1 MNLNVIKVALFA
13 CMVLFQNSILGQ
25 ERINF
30 ETNIKPILTKHC
42 VNCHQNGGIAP
53 FALDNWTDVDARA
66 IMIGAVT
73 ASKYMPPWRA
83 DTSFQHYKNE
93 NYLSKNEIELIQQW
107 IQNEQPRGIVER
119 RKEKGL
125 PPNKVKKKQG
135 TEIQIGYNRAFVIKA
150 ENKEEFRFFHMPSKI
165 KENGFI
171 QSIEF
176 APGNKKQVH
185 HSRIMIDTTQSIS
198 GIDGL
203 SEEDSSILKYQ
214 TKPLADPFLFGW
226 VPGNDKIIFPKGIG
240 KKIYANSD
248 FIVNVHYVPSPIQ
261 VVDSSSIIIQLTDE
275 PVEREAQTLTLT
287 ENNISNQPFII
298 YPNKKSTF
306 YMRSP
311 ILQDSISL
319 ISIMPHMHLLGK
331 SFKSYAITPDGN
343 ILPLV
348 NVPSWDFN
356 WQTTYQFTKFT
367 LLLEYMPYEVIRPGE
382 KTRLVTMITDEPTK
396 ELLYTYK
403 GIGYNVRLF
412 DNKSDCEKLKSVESV
427 NDIQKTRQQINET
440 TNTWLLRSH
449 SKNDNQSHI
458 TSFRDEEPLV
468 SH

>member
-1 MNLNVIKVALFA
+1 MRLKLLNLFLIPI
-13 CMVLFQNSILGQ
+13 MVLLHHPILGQ
-25 ERINF
+25 EKINF

-53 FALDNWTDVDARA
+53 FALDNWKDVDARA

-73 ASKYMPPWRA
+73 ASKYMPPWGA

-93 NYLSKNEIELIQQW
+93 NYLSKTEIELIQQW
-107 IQNEQPRGIVER
+107 IQNEQPRGSVER
-119 RKEKGL
+119 RKEKL
-125 PPNKVKKKQG
+125 IPQNKVKKKQG
-135 TEIQIGYNRAFVIKA
+135 TTIQIGFNRAFVIKG
-150 ENKEEFRFFHMPSKI
+150 ENKEEFRFFHLPSKI
-165 KENGFI
+165 KENGYI

-261 VVDSSSIIIQLTDE
+261 VIDSSSIIIQLSND
-275 PVEREAQTLTLT
+275 PIEREAETLTLT

-331 SFKSYAITPDGN
+331 SFKSYAITPDGT
-343 ILPLV
+343 IVPLV

-356 WQTTYQFTKFT
+356 WQTTYQFKKFT
-367 LLLEYMPYEVIRPGE
+367 VLPKGTVIYAEATYDNTNENPLNPYKPARTVGYGWGS
-382 KTRLVTMITDEPTK
+382 KDEMMNLILYYVK
-396 ELLYTYK
+396 YRQGDELIDL
-403 GIGYNVRLF
+403 
-412 DNKSDCEKLKSVESV
+412 
-427 NDIQKTRQQINET
+427 
-440 TNTWLLRSH
+440 
-449 SKNDNQSHI
+449 
-458 TSFRDEEPLV
+458 
-468 SH
+468 

>member
-1 MNLNVIKVALFA
+1 MNLNLFNVSLIAL
-13 CMVLFQNSILGQ
+13 MVLFQNSIFGQ
-25 ERINF
+25 EKINF

-53 FALDNWTDVDARA
+53 FALDNWADVDARA

-73 ASKYMPPWRA
+73 TSKYMPPWRA

-93 NYLSKNEIELIQQW
+93 NYLSKTEIELIQQW

-119 RKEKGL
+119 RKEKGSQQ
-125 PPNKVKKKQG
+125 NKVKKKQG
-135 TEIQIGYNRAFVIKA
+135 TEIQIGFNRAFVIKG

-165 KENGFI
+165 KENGYI

-176 APGNKKQVH
+176 VPGNKKQVH

-248 FIVNVHYVPSPIQ
+248 FILNVHYVPSPIQ
-261 VVDSSSIIIQLTDE
+261 VVDSSSIIIQLSDE
-275 PVEREAQTLTLT
+275 PIEREAQTLTLT

-311 ILQDSISL
+311 VLQDSISL

-343 ILPLV
+343 VLPLV
-348 NVPSWDFN
+348 HVPSWDFN

-367 LLLEYMPYEVIRPGE
+367 LLPKGSVIYAEATYDNTNENSLNPYKPARTVGYGWGS
-382 KTRLVTMITDEPTK
+382 KDEMMNLILYYVK
-396 ELLYTYK
+396 YRQGDELIDL
-403 GIGYNVRLF
+403 
-412 DNKSDCEKLKSVESV
+412 
-427 NDIQKTRQQINET
+427 
-440 TNTWLLRSH
+440 
-449 SKNDNQSHI
+449 
-458 TSFRDEEPLV
+458 
-468 SH
+468 

>member
-13 CMVLFQNSILGQ
+13 CMVLVQNSILGQ

-135 TEIQIGYNRAFVIKA
+135 TEIQIGFNRAFIIKG

-348 NVPSWDFN
+348 HVPSWDFN

-367 LLLEYMPYEVIRPGE
+367 VLPKGTVIYAEATYDNTNENPLNPYKPARTVGYGWGS
-382 KTRLVTMITDEPTK
+382 KDEMMNLILYYVK
-396 ELLYTYK
+396 YRQGDELIDL
-403 GIGYNVRLF
+403 
-412 DNKSDCEKLKSVESV
+412 
-427 NDIQKTRQQINET
+427 
-440 TNTWLLRSH
+440 
-449 SKNDNQSHI
+449 
-458 TSFRDEEPLV
+458 
-468 SH
+468 

>member
-135 TEIQIGYNRAFVIKA
+135 TEIQIGFNRAFIIKG

-261 VVDSSSIIIQLTDE
+261 VVDSSSIIIHLSDE
-275 PVEREAQTLTLT
+275 PIEREAQTLTLT

-348 NVPSWDFN
+348 HVPSWDFN

-367 LLLEYMPYEVIRPGE
+367 VLPKGTVIYAEATYDNTNENPLNPYKPARTVGYGWGS
-382 KTRLVTMITDEPTK
+382 KDEMMNLILYYVK
-396 ELLYTYK
+396 YRQGDELIDL
-403 GIGYNVRLF
+403 
-412 DNKSDCEKLKSVESV
+412 
-427 NDIQKTRQQINET
+427 
-440 TNTWLLRSH
+440 
-449 SKNDNQSHI
+449 
-458 TSFRDEEPLV
+458 
-468 SH
+468 

>member
-1 MNLNVIKVALFA
+1 MNLNVFKVALFA

-135 TEIQIGYNRAFVIKA
+135 TEIQIGFNRAFIIKG

-348 NVPSWDFN
+348 HVPSWDFN

-367 LLLEYMPYEVIRPGE
+367 VLPKGTVIYAEATYDNTNENPLNPYKPARTVGYGWGS
-382 KTRLVTMITDEPTK
+382 KDEMMNLILYYVK
-396 ELLYTYK
+396 YRQGDELIDL
-403 GIGYNVRLF
+403 
-412 DNKSDCEKLKSVESV
+412 
-427 NDIQKTRQQINET
+427 
-440 TNTWLLRSH
+440 
-449 SKNDNQSHI
+449 
-458 TSFRDEEPLV
+458 
-468 SH
+468 

>member
-93 NYLSKNEIELIQQW
+93 NYLSKTDIELIQQW
-107 IQNEQPRGIVER
+107 IQNDQPRGIVER
-119 RKEKGL
+119 RKEKGSQQI
-125 PPNKVKKKQG
+125 KVKKKQG
-135 TEIQIGYNRAFVIKA
+135 NEIQIGFNRALVIKG

-348 NVPSWDFN
+348 HVPSWDFN

-367 LLLEYMPYEVIRPGE
+367 VLPKGTVIYAEATYDNTNENPLNPYKPARTVGYGWGS
-382 KTRLVTMITDEPTK
+382 KDEMMNLILYYVK
-396 ELLYTYK
+396 YRQGDELIDL
-403 GIGYNVRLF
+403 
-412 DNKSDCEKLKSVESV
+412 
-427 NDIQKTRQQINET
+427 
-440 TNTWLLRSH
+440 
-449 SKNDNQSHI
+449 
-458 TSFRDEEPLV
+458 
-468 SH
+468 

>member
-1 MNLNVIKVALFA
+1 MNLNVFKVALFA

-119 RKEKGL
+119 RKIKGL

-135 TEIQIGYNRAFVIKA
+135 TEIQIGFNRAFIIKG
-150 ENKEEFRFFHMPSKI
+150 ENKEEFRFFHLPSKI

-348 NVPSWDFN
+348 HVPSWDFN

-367 LLLEYMPYEVIRPGE
+367 VLPKGTVIYAEATYDNTNENPLNPYKPARTVGYGWGS
-382 KTRLVTMITDEPTK
+382 KDEMMNLILYYVK
-396 ELLYTYK
+396 YRQGDELIDL
-403 GIGYNVRLF
+403 
-412 DNKSDCEKLKSVESV
+412 
-427 NDIQKTRQQINET
+427 
-440 TNTWLLRSH
+440 
-449 SKNDNQSHI
+449 
-458 TSFRDEEPLV
+458 
-468 SH
+468 

>member
-1 MNLNVIKVALFA
+1 MNLNVFKVALFA

-135 TEIQIGYNRAFVIKA
+135 TEIQIGFNRAFIIKG

-176 APGNKKQVH
+176 APGKKKQVH

-348 NVPSWDFN
+348 HVPSWDFN

-367 LLLEYMPYEVIRPGE
+367 VLPKGTVIYAEATYDNTNENPLNPYKPARTVGYGWGS
-382 KTRLVTMITDEPTK
+382 KDEMMNLILYYVK
-396 ELLYTYK
+396 YRQGDELIDL
-403 GIGYNVRLF
+403 
-412 DNKSDCEKLKSVESV
+412 
-427 NDIQKTRQQINET
+427 
-440 TNTWLLRSH
+440 
-449 SKNDNQSHI
+449 
-458 TSFRDEEPLV
+458 
-468 SH
+468 

>member
-1 MNLNVIKVALFA
+1 MNLNVFKVALFA

-135 TEIQIGYNRAFVIKA
+135 TEIQIGFNRAFIIKG
-150 ENKEEFRFFHMPSKI
+150 ENKEEFRFFHLPSKI

-348 NVPSWDFN
+348 HVPSWDFN

-367 LLLEYMPYEVIRPGE
+367 VLPKGTVIYAEATYDNTNENPLNPYKPARTVGYGWGS
-382 KTRLVTMITDEPTK
+382 KDEMMNLILYYVK
-396 ELLYTYK
+396 YRQGDELIDL
-403 GIGYNVRLF
+403 
-412 DNKSDCEKLKSVESV
+412 
-427 NDIQKTRQQINET
+427 
-440 TNTWLLRSH
+440 
-449 SKNDNQSHI
+449 
-458 TSFRDEEPLV
+458 
-468 SH
+468 

>member
-1 MNLNVIKVALFA
+1 MNLKLFKVVLFA
-13 CMVLFQNSILGQ
+13 LMVLVQNSILGQ
-25 ERINF
+25 EKINF

-53 FALDNWTDVDARA
+53 FALDNWADVDARA

-93 NYLSKNEIELIQQW
+93 NYLSKTEIDLIQQW
-107 IQNEQPRGIVER
+107 IQNDQPRGIVER
-119 RKEKGL
+119 RKEKGSQQI
-125 PPNKVKKKQG
+125 KVKKKQG
-135 TEIQIGYNRAFVIKA
+135 NEIQIGFNRAFVIKG

-165 KENGFI
+165 KENGYI

-176 APGNKKQVH
+176 VPGNKKQVH

-261 VVDSSSIIIQLTDE
+261 VVDSSSIIIQLSNE
-275 PVEREAQTLTLT
+275 PIEREAQTLTLT

-311 ILQDSISL
+311 VLQDSISL

-331 SFKSYAITPDGN
+331 TFKSYAITPDGN
-343 ILPLV
+343 IIPLV
-348 NVPSWDFN
+348 HVPSWDFN

-367 LLLEYMPYEVIRPGE
+367 LLPKGSVIYAEATYDNTNENPLNPYKPARTVGYGWGS
-382 KTRLVTMITDEPTK
+382 KDEMMNLILYYVK
-396 ELLYTYK
+396 YRQGDELIDL
-403 GIGYNVRLF
+403 
-412 DNKSDCEKLKSVESV
+412 
-427 NDIQKTRQQINET
+427 
-440 TNTWLLRSH
+440 
-449 SKNDNQSHI
+449 
-458 TSFRDEEPLV
+458 
-468 SH
+468 

>member
-1 MNLNVIKVALFA
+1 MNLNLLNVSLIAL
-13 CMVLFQNSILGQ
+13 MVLFQNSILGQ
-25 ERINF
+25 EKINF

-53 FALDNWTDVDARA
+53 FALDNWADVDARA

-73 ASKYMPPWRA
+73 TSKYMPPWRA

-93 NYLSKNEIELIQQW
+93 NYLSKTEIELIQQW
-107 IQNEQPRGIVER
+107 IQNEQPRGTVER
-119 RKEKGL
+119 RKEKGSQQ
-125 PPNKVKKKQG
+125 NKVKKKQG
-135 TEIQIGYNRAFVIKA
+135 TEIQIGFNRAFVIKG

-165 KENGFI
+165 KENGYI

-176 APGNKKQVH
+176 VPGNKKQVH

-203 SEEDSSILKYQ
+203 SEEDASILKYQ

-261 VVDSSSIIIQLTDE
+261 VVDSSSIIIQLSDE
-275 PVEREAQTLTLT
+275 PIEREAQTLTLT

-311 ILQDSISL
+311 VLQDSISL

-343 ILPLV
+343 VLPLV
-348 NVPSWDFN
+348 HVPSWDFN

-367 LLLEYMPYEVIRPGE
+367 LLPKGSVIYAEATYDNTNENPLNPYKPARTVGYGWGS
-382 KTRLVTMITDEPTK
+382 KDEMMNLILYYVK
-396 ELLYTYK
+396 YRQGDELIDL
-403 GIGYNVRLF
+403 
-412 DNKSDCEKLKSVESV
+412 
-427 NDIQKTRQQINET
+427 
-440 TNTWLLRSH
+440 
-449 SKNDNQSHI
+449 
-458 TSFRDEEPLV
+458 
-468 SH
+468 

>member
-1 MNLNVIKVALFA
+1 MNLNVFKVALFA

-125 PPNKVKKKQG
+125 PPNKVKKKQV
-135 TEIQIGYNRAFVIKA
+135 TEIQIGFNRAFIIKG

-348 NVPSWDFN
+348 HVPSWDFN

-367 LLLEYMPYEVIRPGE
+367 VLPKGTVIYAEATYDNTNENPLNPYKPARTVGYGWGS
-382 KTRLVTMITDEPTK
+382 KDEMMNLILYYVK
-396 ELLYTYK
+396 YRQGDELIDL
-403 GIGYNVRLF
+403 
-412 DNKSDCEKLKSVESV
+412 
-427 NDIQKTRQQINET
+427 
-440 TNTWLLRSH
+440 
-449 SKNDNQSHI
+449 
-458 TSFRDEEPLV
+458 
-468 SH
+468 

>member
-13 CMVLFQNSILGQ
+13 FMVLFQNSILGQ

-135 TEIQIGYNRAFVIKA
+135 TEIQIGFNRAFIIKG

-348 NVPSWDFN
+348 HVPSWDFN

-367 LLLEYMPYEVIRPGE
+367 VLPKGTVIYAEATYDNTNENPLNPYKPARTVGYGWGS
-382 KTRLVTMITDEPTK
+382 KDEMMNLILYYVK
-396 ELLYTYK
+396 YRQGDELIEL
-403 GIGYNVRLF
+403 
-412 DNKSDCEKLKSVESV
+412 
-427 NDIQKTRQQINET
+427 
-440 TNTWLLRSH
+440 
-449 SKNDNQSHI
+449 
-458 TSFRDEEPLV
+458 
-468 SH
+468 

>member
-1 MNLNVIKVALFA
+1 MNLNLFNVSLIAL
-13 CMVLFQNSILGQ
+13 MVLFQNSIFGQ
-25 ERINF
+25 EKINF

-53 FALDNWTDVDARA
+53 FALDNWADVDARA

-73 ASKYMPPWRA
+73 TSKYMPPWRA

-93 NYLSKNEIELIQQW
+93 NYLSKTEIKLIQQW

-119 RKEKGL
+119 RKEKGSQQ
-125 PPNKVKKKQG
+125 NKVKKKQG
-135 TEIQIGYNRAFVIKA
+135 TEIQIGFNRAFVIKG

-165 KENGFI
+165 KENGYI

-176 APGNKKQVH
+176 VPGNKKQVH

-248 FIVNVHYVPSPIQ
+248 FILNVHYVPSPIQ
-261 VVDSSSIIIQLTDE
+261 VVDSSSIIIQLSDE
-275 PVEREAQTLTLT
+275 PIEREAQTLTLT

-311 ILQDSISL
+311 VLQDSISL

-343 ILPLV
+343 VLPLV
-348 NVPSWDFN
+348 HVPSWDFN

-367 LLLEYMPYEVIRPGE
+367 LLPKGSVIYAEATYDNTNENPLNPYKPARTVGYGWGS
-382 KTRLVTMITDEPTK
+382 KDEMMNLILYYVK
-396 ELLYTYK
+396 YRQGDELIDL
-403 GIGYNVRLF
+403 
-412 DNKSDCEKLKSVESV
+412 
-427 NDIQKTRQQINET
+427 
-440 TNTWLLRSH
+440 
-449 SKNDNQSHI
+449 
-458 TSFRDEEPLV
+458 
-468 SH
+468 

>member
-1 MNLNVIKVALFA
+1 MNLKLFKVVLIAL
-13 CMVLFQNSILGQ
+13 MVLVQNSILGQ
-25 ERINF
+25 EKINF

-53 FALDNWTDVDARA
+53 FALDNWADVDARA

-93 NYLSKNEIELIQQW
+93 NYLSKTEIELIQQW
-107 IQNEQPRGIVER
+107 IQNDQPRGIVER
-119 RKEKGL
+119 RKEKGSQQI
-125 PPNKVKKKQG
+125 KVKKKQG
-135 TEIQIGYNRAFVIKA
+135 NEIQIGFNRAFVIKG

-165 KENGFI
+165 KENGYI

-176 APGNKKQVH
+176 VPGNKKQVH

-261 VVDSSSIIIQLTDE
+261 VVDSSSIIIQLSNE
-275 PVEREAQTLTLT
+275 PIEREAQTLTLT

-311 ILQDSISL
+311 VLQDSISL

-331 SFKSYAITPDGN
+331 TFKSYAITPDGN
-343 ILPLV
+343 IIPLV
-348 NVPSWDFN
+348 HVPSWDFN

-367 LLLEYMPYEVIRPGE
+367 LLPKGSVIYAEATYDNTNENPLNPYKPARTVGYGWGS
-382 KTRLVTMITDEPTK
+382 KDEMMNLILYYVK
-396 ELLYTYK
+396 YRQGDELIDL
-403 GIGYNVRLF
+403 
-412 DNKSDCEKLKSVESV
+412 
-427 NDIQKTRQQINET
+427 
-440 TNTWLLRSH
+440 
-449 SKNDNQSHI
+449 
-458 TSFRDEEPLV
+458 
-468 SH
+468 

>member
-1 MNLNVIKVALFA
+1 VYKR
-13 CMVLFQNSILGQ
+13 QILGQ
-25 ERINF
+25 EKIDF

-53 FALDNWTDVDARA
+53 FSLDNWADVDARA

-93 NYLSKNEIELIQQW
+93 NYLSKTDIELIQQW
-107 IQNEQPRGIVER
+107 IQNDQPRGIVER
-119 RKEKGL
+119 RKEKGSQQI
-125 PPNKVKKKQG
+125 KVKKKQEN
-135 TEIQIGYNRAFVIKA
+135 EIQIGFNRAFVIKG

-165 KENGFI
+165 KENGYI

-176 APGNKKQVH
+176 VPGNKKQVH

-261 VVDSSSIIIQLTDE
+261 VVDSSSIIIQLSNE
-275 PVEREAQTLTLT
+275 PIEREAQTLTLT

-311 ILQDSISL
+311 VLQDSISL

-331 SFKSYAITPDGN
+331 TFKSYAITPDGN
-343 ILPLV
+343 IIPLV
-348 NVPSWDFN
+348 HVPSWDFN

-367 LLLEYMPYEVIRPGE
+367 LLPKGSVIYAEATYDNTNENPLNPYKPARTVGYGWGS
-382 KTRLVTMITDEPTK
+382 KDEMMNLILYYVK
-396 ELLYTYK
+396 YRQGDELIDL
-403 GIGYNVRLF
+403 
-412 DNKSDCEKLKSVESV
+412 
-427 NDIQKTRQQINET
+427 
-440 TNTWLLRSH
+440 
-449 SKNDNQSHI
+449 
-458 TSFRDEEPLV
+458 
-468 SH
+468 

>member
-1 MNLNVIKVALFA
+1 MNLKLFKVVLFA
-13 CMVLFQNSILGQ
+13 LMVLVQNSILGQ
-25 ERINF
+25 EKINF

-53 FALDNWTDVDARA
+53 FALDNWADVDARA

-93 NYLSKNEIELIQQW
+93 NYLSKTEIELIQQW
-107 IQNEQPRGIVER
+107 IQNDQPRGIVER
-119 RKEKGL
+119 RKEKGSQQI
-125 PPNKVKKKQG
+125 KVKKKQG
-135 TEIQIGYNRAFVIKA
+135 NEIQIGFNRAFVIKG

-165 KENGFI
+165 KENGYI

-176 APGNKKQVH
+176 VPGNKKQVH

-261 VVDSSSIIIQLTDE
+261 VVDSSSIIIQLSNE
-275 PVEREAQTLTLT
+275 PIEREAQTLTLT

-311 ILQDSISL
+311 VLQDSISL

-331 SFKSYAITPDGN
+331 TFKSYAITPDGN
-343 ILPLV
+343 IIPLV
-348 NVPSWDFN
+348 HVPSWDFN

-367 LLLEYMPYEVIRPGE
+367 LLPKGSVIYAEATYDNTNENPLNPYKPARTVGYGWGS
-382 KTRLVTMITDEPTK
+382 KDEMMNLILYYVK
-396 ELLYTYK
+396 YRQGDELIDL
-403 GIGYNVRLF
+403 
-412 DNKSDCEKLKSVESV
+412 
-427 NDIQKTRQQINET
+427 
-440 TNTWLLRSH
+440 
-449 SKNDNQSHI
+449 
-458 TSFRDEEPLV
+458 
-468 SH
+468 

>member
-1 MNLNVIKVALFA
+1 
-13 CMVLFQNSILGQ
+13 MVLLHHPIFGQ
-25 ERINF
+25 EKINF

-53 FALDNWTDVDARA
+53 FALDNWNDVDARA

-93 NYLSKNEIELIQQW
+93 NYLSKTEIELIQQW
-107 IQNEQPRGIVER
+107 IQNEQPRGTIER
-119 RKEKGL
+119 RKEKL
-125 PPNKVKKKQG
+125 IPQKKVKKKQG
-135 TEIQIGYNRAFVIKA
+135 TEIQIGFNRAFVIKG
-150 ENKEEFRFFHMPSKI
+150 ENKEEFRFFHLPSKI
-165 KENGFI
+165 KENGYI

-261 VVDSSSIIIQLTDE
+261 VIDSSSIIIQLSND
-275 PVEREAQTLTLT
+275 PVEREAETLTLT

-331 SFKSYAITPDGN
+331 SFKSYAITPDG
-343 ILPLV
+343 IIVPLV
-348 NVPSWDFN
+348 HVPSWDFN

-367 LLLEYMPYEVIRPGE
+367 VLPKGTVIYAEATYDNTNENPLNPYKPARTVGYGWGS
-382 KTRLVTMITDEPTK
+382 KDEMMNLILYYVK
-396 ELLYTYK
+396 YRQGDELIDL
-403 GIGYNVRLF
+403 
-412 DNKSDCEKLKSVESV
+412 
-427 NDIQKTRQQINET
+427 
-440 TNTWLLRSH
+440 
-449 SKNDNQSHI
+449 
-458 TSFRDEEPLV
+458 
-468 SH
+468 

>member
-1 MNLNVIKVALFA
+1 MNLKLFKLVLFA
-13 CMVLFQNSILGQ
+13 LMVLVQNSILGQ
-25 ERINF
+25 EKINF

-53 FALDNWTDVDARA
+53 FALDNWADVDARA

-93 NYLSKNEIELIQQW
+93 NYLSKTDIELIQQW
-107 IQNEQPRGIVER
+107 IQNDQPRGIVER
-119 RKEKGL
+119 RKEKGSQQI
-125 PPNKVKKKQG
+125 KVKKKQG
-135 TEIQIGYNRAFVIKA
+135 NEIQIGFNHAFVIKG

-165 KENGFI
+165 KENGYI

-176 APGNKKQVH
+176 VPGNKKQVH

-261 VVDSSSIIIQLTDE
+261 VVDSSSIIIQLSNE
-275 PVEREAQTLTLT
+275 PIEREAQTLTLT

-311 ILQDSISL
+311 VLQDSISL

-331 SFKSYAITPDGN
+331 TFKSYAITPDGN
-343 ILPLV
+343 IIPLV
-348 NVPSWDFN
+348 HVPSWDFN

-367 LLLEYMPYEVIRPGE
+367 LLPKGSVIYAEATYDNTNENPLNPYKPARTVGYGWGS
-382 KTRLVTMITDEPTK
+382 KDEMMNLILYYVK
-396 ELLYTYK
+396 YRQGDELIDL
-403 GIGYNVRLF
+403 
-412 DNKSDCEKLKSVESV
+412 
-427 NDIQKTRQQINET
+427 
-440 TNTWLLRSH
+440 
-449 SKNDNQSHI
+449 
-458 TSFRDEEPLV
+458 
-468 SH
+468 

>member
-1 MNLNVIKVALFA
+1 MNLNLLNVSLIAL
-13 CMVLFQNSILGQ
+13 MVLCQKSILGQ
-25 ERINF
+25 EKINF

-53 FALDNWTDVDARA
+53 FALDKWADVDARA

-93 NYLSKNEIELIQQW
+93 NYLSKTEIELIQQW
-107 IQNEQPRGIVER
+107 IQNDQPRGIVER
-119 RKEKGL
+119 RKEKGSQQ
-125 PPNKVKKKQG
+125 NKVKKKQG
-135 TEIQIGYNRAFVIKA
+135 TEIQIGFNRAFVIKG

-165 KENGFI
+165 KENGYI

-176 APGNKKQVH
+176 VPGNKKQVH

-203 SEEDSSILKYQ
+203 SEEDTSILKYQ

-261 VVDSSSIIIQLTDE
+261 VVDSSSIIIQLSKE
-275 PVEREAQTLTLT
+275 PIEREAQTLTLT

-311 ILQDSISL
+311 VLQDSISL

-343 ILPLV
+343 VLPLV
-348 NVPSWDFN
+348 HVPSWDFN

-367 LLLEYMPYEVIRPGE
+367 LLPKGSVIYAEATYDNTSENPLNPYKPARTVGYGWGS
-382 KTRLVTMITDEPTK
+382 KDEMMNLILYYVK
-396 ELLYTYK
+396 YRQGDELIDL
-403 GIGYNVRLF
+403 
-412 DNKSDCEKLKSVESV
+412 
-427 NDIQKTRQQINET
+427 
-440 TNTWLLRSH
+440 
-449 SKNDNQSHI
+449 
-458 TSFRDEEPLV
+458 
-468 SH
+468 

>member
-1 MNLNVIKVALFA
+1 MNLKLFKVVLFA
-13 CMVLFQNSILGQ
+13 SMVLVHNSILGQ
-25 ERINF
+25 EKIDF

-53 FALDNWTDVDARA
+53 FSLDNWADVDARA

-93 NYLSKNEIELIQQW
+93 NYLSKTDIELIQQW
-107 IQNEQPRGIVER
+107 IQNDQPRGIVER
-119 RKEKGL
+119 RKEKGSQQI
-125 PPNKVKKKQG
+125 KVKKKQG
-135 TEIQIGYNRAFVIKA
+135 NEIQIGFNRAFVIKG

-165 KENGFI
+165 KENGYI

-176 APGNKKQVH
+176 VPGNKKQVH

-240 KKIYANSD
+240 KKIYTNSD

-261 VVDSSSIIIQLTDE
+261 VVDSSSIIIQLSNE
-275 PVEREAQTLTLT
+275 PIEREAQTLTLT

-311 ILQDSISL
+311 VLQDSISL

-331 SFKSYAITPDGN
+331 TFKSYAITPDGN
-343 ILPLV
+343 IIPLV
-348 NVPSWDFN
+348 HVPSWDFN

-367 LLLEYMPYEVIRPGE
+367 LLPKGSVIYAEATYDNTNENPLNPYKPARTVGYGWGS
-382 KTRLVTMITDEPTK
+382 KDEMMNLILYYVK
-396 ELLYTYK
+396 YRQGDELIDL
-403 GIGYNVRLF
+403 
-412 DNKSDCEKLKSVESV
+412 
-427 NDIQKTRQQINET
+427 
-440 TNTWLLRSH
+440 
-449 SKNDNQSHI
+449 
-458 TSFRDEEPLV
+458 
-468 SH
+468 

>member
-1 MNLNVIKVALFA
+1 MNLKLFKVVLFA
-13 CMVLFQNSILGQ
+13 SMVLVQNSILGQ
-25 ERINF
+25 EKIDF

-53 FALDNWTDVDARA
+53 FALDNWADVDARA

-93 NYLSKNEIELIQQW
+93 NYLSKTDIELIQQW
-107 IQNEQPRGIVER
+107 IQNDQLRGIVER
-119 RKEKGL
+119 RKEKGSQQI
-125 PPNKVKKKQG
+125 KVKKKQG
-135 TEIQIGYNRAFVIKA
+135 NEIQIGFNRAFVIKG

-165 KENGFI
+165 KENGYI

-176 APGNKKQVH
+176 VPGNKKQVH

-261 VVDSSSIIIQLTDE
+261 VVDSSSIIIQLSNE
-275 PVEREAQTLTLT
+275 PIEREAQTLTLT

-311 ILQDSISL
+311 VLQDSISL

-331 SFKSYAITPDGN
+331 TFKSYAITPDGN
-343 ILPLV
+343 IIPLV
-348 NVPSWDFN
+348 HVPSWDFN

-367 LLLEYMPYEVIRPGE
+367 LLPKGSVIYAEATYDNTNENPLNPYKPARTVGYGWGS
-382 KTRLVTMITDEPTK
+382 KDEMMNLILYYVK
-396 ELLYTYK
+396 YRQGDELIDL
-403 GIGYNVRLF
+403 
-412 DNKSDCEKLKSVESV
+412 
-427 NDIQKTRQQINET
+427 
-440 TNTWLLRSH
+440 
-449 SKNDNQSHI
+449 
-458 TSFRDEEPLV
+458 
-468 SH
+468 

>member
-1 MNLNVIKVALFA
+1 MNFKVFYISLITLV
-13 CMVLFQNSILGQ
+13 VLQNPIFGQ
-25 ERINF
+25 EKIDF
-30 ETNIKPILTKHC
+30 ESTVKPILTKHC
-42 VNCHQNGGIAP
+42 VHCHQNGGIAP
-53 FALDNWTDVDARA
+53 FALDNWRDVNDRA

-93 NYLSKNEIELIQQW
+93 NYLSTSEIELIKQW
-107 IQNEQPRGIVER
+107 IQNEKPRGTVER
-119 RKEKGL
+119 KKEKL
-125 PPNKVKKKQG
+125 FPQNKVIQKQ
-135 TEIQIGYNRAFVIKA
+135 ENQIQIGFNRAFVIKG
-150 ENKEEFRFFHMPSKI
+150 ENKEEFRFFHLPSKI
-165 KENGFI
+165 KEHGYI

-176 APGNKKQVH
+176 VPGNKKQVH

-240 KKIYANSD
+240 KKMYANSD

-261 VVDSSSIIIQLTDE
+261 VIDSSSIILKLSDE
-275 PVEREAQTLTLT
+275 PIEREAQTLTLT

-348 NVPSWDFN
+348 HVPSWDFN

-367 LLLEYMPYEVIRPGE
+367 VLPKGTVIYAEATYDNTNENPLNPYKPARTVGYGWGS
-382 KTRLVTMITDEPTK
+382 KDEMMNLILYYVK
-396 ELLYTYK
+396 YRQGDELIDL
-403 GIGYNVRLF
+403 
-412 DNKSDCEKLKSVESV
+412 
-427 NDIQKTRQQINET
+427 
-440 TNTWLLRSH
+440 
-449 SKNDNQSHI
+449 
-458 TSFRDEEPLV
+458 
-468 SH
+468 

>member
-1 MNLNVIKVALFA
+1 MNLNLFNVSLIAL
-13 CMVLFQNSILGQ
+13 MVLFQNSIFGQ
-25 ERINF
+25 EKINF

-53 FALDNWTDVDARA
+53 FALDNWADVDARA

-73 ASKYMPPWRA
+73 TSKYMPPWRA

-93 NYLSKNEIELIQQW
+93 NYLSKTEIKLIQQW

-119 RKEKGL
+119 RKEKGSQQ
-125 PPNKVKKKQG
+125 NKVKKKQG
-135 TEIQIGYNRAFVIKA
+135 TEIQIGFNRAFVIKG

-165 KENGFI
+165 KENGYI

-176 APGNKKQVH
+176 VPGNKKQVH

-248 FIVNVHYVPSPIQ
+248 FILNVHYVPSPIQ
-261 VVDSSSIIIQLTDE
+261 VVDSSSIIIQLSDE
-275 PVEREAQTLTLT
+275 PIEREAQTLTLT

-311 ILQDSISL
+311 VLQDSISL

-343 ILPLV
+343 VLPLV
-348 NVPSWDFN
+348 HVPSWDFN

-367 LLLEYMPYEVIRPGE
+367 LLPKGSVIYAEATYDNTNENSLNPYKPARTVGYGWGS
-382 KTRLVTMITDEPTK
+382 KDEMMNLILYYVK
-396 ELLYTYK
+396 YRQGDELIDL
-403 GIGYNVRLF
+403 
-412 DNKSDCEKLKSVESV
+412 
-427 NDIQKTRQQINET
+427 
-440 TNTWLLRSH
+440 
-449 SKNDNQSHI
+449 
-458 TSFRDEEPLV
+458 
-468 SH
+468 

>member
-1 MNLNVIKVALFA
+1 
-13 CMVLFQNSILGQ
+13 MVLIHHPILGQ
-25 ERINF
+25 EKINF

-53 FALDNWTDVDARA
+53 FALDNWNDVDARA

-93 NYLSKNEIELIQQW
+93 NYLSKTEIELIQQW
-107 IQNEQPRGIVER
+107 IQNEQPRGTVER
-119 RKEKGL
+119 RKEKL
-125 PPNKVKKKQG
+125 IPQNKVKKKQG
-135 TEIQIGYNRAFVIKA
+135 TTVQIGFNRAFVIKG
-150 ENKEEFRFFHMPSKI
+150 ENKEEFRFFHLPSKI
-165 KENGFI
+165 KENGYI

-261 VVDSSSIIIQLTDE
+261 VIDSSSIIIQLSND
-275 PVEREAQTLTLT
+275 PVEREAETLTLT

-331 SFKSYAITPDGN
+331 SFKSYAITPDGT
-343 ILPLV
+343 IVPLV

-356 WQTTYQFTKFT
+356 WQTTYQFKKFT
-367 LLLEYMPYEVIRPGE
+367 VLPKGTVIYAEATYDNTNENPLNPYKPARTVGYGWGS
-382 KTRLVTMITDEPTK
+382 KDEMMNLILYYVK
-396 ELLYTYK
+396 YRQGDELIDL
-403 GIGYNVRLF
+403 
-412 DNKSDCEKLKSVESV
+412 
-427 NDIQKTRQQINET
+427 
-440 TNTWLLRSH
+440 
-449 SKNDNQSHI
+449 
-458 TSFRDEEPLV
+458 
-468 SH
+468 

>member
-1 MNLNVIKVALFA
+1 MNLKLFKLVLFA
-13 CMVLFQNSILGQ
+13 LMVLVQNSILGQ
-25 ERINF
+25 EKINF

-53 FALDNWTDVDARA
+53 FALDNWADVDARA

-93 NYLSKNEIELIQQW
+93 NYLSKTDIELIQQW
-107 IQNEQPRGIVER
+107 IQNDQPRGIVER
-119 RKEKGL
+119 RKEKGSQQI
-125 PPNKVKKKQG
+125 KVKKKQG
-135 TEIQIGYNRAFVIKA
+135 NEIQIGFNRAFVIKG

-165 KENGFI
+165 KENGYI

-176 APGNKKQVH
+176 VPGNKKQVH
-185 HSRIMIDTTQSIS
+185 HSRIMIDTTQSIN

-261 VVDSSSIIIQLTDE
+261 VVDSSSIIIQLSNE
-275 PVEREAQTLTLT
+275 PIEREAQTLTLT

-311 ILQDSISL
+311 VLQDSISL

-331 SFKSYAITPDGN
+331 TFKSYAITPDGN
-343 ILPLV
+343 IIPLV
-348 NVPSWDFN
+348 HVPSWDFN

-367 LLLEYMPYEVIRPGE
+367 LLPKGSVIYAEATYDNTNENPLNPYKPARTVGYGWGS
-382 KTRLVTMITDEPTK
+382 KDEMMNLILYYVK
-396 ELLYTYK
+396 YRQGDELIDL
-403 GIGYNVRLF
+403 
-412 DNKSDCEKLKSVESV
+412 
-427 NDIQKTRQQINET
+427 
-440 TNTWLLRSH
+440 
-449 SKNDNQSHI
+449 
-458 TSFRDEEPLV
+458 
-468 SH
+468 

>member
-1 MNLNVIKVALFA
+1 
-13 CMVLFQNSILGQ
+13 MVLIHHPILGQ
-25 ERINF
+25 EKINF

-53 FALDNWTDVDARA
+53 FALDNWNDVDARA

-93 NYLSKNEIELIQQW
+93 NYLSKTEIELIQQW
-107 IQNEQPRGIVER
+107 IQDEQPRGTVER
-119 RKEKGL
+119 RKEKL
-125 PPNKVKKKQG
+125 IPQNKVKKKQG
-135 TEIQIGYNRAFVIKA
+135 TTVQIGFNRAFVIKG
-150 ENKEEFRFFHMPSKI
+150 ENKEEFRFFHLPSKI
-165 KENGFI
+165 KENGYI

-261 VVDSSSIIIQLTDE
+261 VIDSSSIIIQLSND
-275 PVEREAQTLTLT
+275 PIEREAETLTLT

-331 SFKSYAITPDGN
+331 SFKSYAITPDGT
-343 ILPLV
+343 IVPLV
-348 NVPSWDFN
+348 NIPSWDFN
-356 WQTTYQFTKFT
+356 WQTTYQFKKFT
-367 LLLEYMPYEVIRPGE
+367 VLPKGTVIYAEATYDNTNENPLNPYKPARTVGYGWGS
-382 KTRLVTMITDEPTK
+382 KDEMMNLILYYVK
-396 ELLYTYK
+396 YRQGDELIDL
-403 GIGYNVRLF
+403 
-412 DNKSDCEKLKSVESV
+412 
-427 NDIQKTRQQINET
+427 
-440 TNTWLLRSH
+440 
-449 SKNDNQSHI
+449 
-458 TSFRDEEPLV
+458 
-468 SH
+468 

>member
-1 MNLNVIKVALFA
+1 MNLKLFKVVLFA
-13 CMVLFQNSILGQ
+13 LMVLVQNSILGQ
-25 ERINF
+25 EKINF

-53 FALDNWTDVDARA
+53 FALDNWADVDARA

-93 NYLSKNEIELIQQW
+93 NYLSKTDIELIQQW
-107 IQNEQPRGIVER
+107 IQNDQPRGIVER
-119 RKEKGL
+119 RKEKGSQQI
-125 PPNKVKKKQG
+125 KVKKKQG
-135 TEIQIGYNRAFVIKA
+135 NEIQIGFNRAFVIKG

-165 KENGFI
+165 KENGYI

-176 APGNKKQVH
+176 VPGNKKQVH

-261 VVDSSSIIIQLTDE
+261 VVDSSSIIIQLSNE
-275 PVEREAQTLTLT
+275 PIEREAQTLTLT

-311 ILQDSISL
+311 VLQDSISL

-331 SFKSYAITPDGN
+331 TFKSYAITPDGN
-343 ILPLV
+343 IIPLV

-367 LLLEYMPYEVIRPGE
+367 LLPKGSVIYAEATYDNTNENPLNPYKPARTVGYGWGS
-382 KTRLVTMITDEPTK
+382 KDEMMNLILYYVK
-396 ELLYTYK
+396 YRQGDELIDL
-403 GIGYNVRLF
+403 
-412 DNKSDCEKLKSVESV
+412 
-427 NDIQKTRQQINET
+427 
-440 TNTWLLRSH
+440 
-449 SKNDNQSHI
+449 
-458 TSFRDEEPLV
+458 
-468 SH
+468 

>member
-1 MNLNVIKVALFA
+1 MNLKLFKVVLFA
-13 CMVLFQNSILGQ
+13 LMVLVQNSILGQ
-25 ERINF
+25 EKINF

-53 FALDNWTDVDARA
+53 FALDNWADVDARA

-93 NYLSKNEIELIQQW
+93 NYLSKTDIELIQQW
-107 IQNEQPRGIVER
+107 IQNDQPRGIVER
-119 RKEKGL
+119 RKEKGSQQI
-125 PPNKVKKKQG
+125 KVKKKQG
-135 TEIQIGYNRAFVIKA
+135 NEIQIGFNHAFVIKG

-165 KENGFI
+165 KENGYI

-176 APGNKKQVH
+176 VPGNKKQVH

-261 VVDSSSIIIQLTDE
+261 VVDSSSIIIQLSNE
-275 PVEREAQTLTLT
+275 PIEREAQTLTLT

-311 ILQDSISL
+311 VLQDSISL

-331 SFKSYAITPDGN
+331 TFKSYAITPDGN
-343 ILPLV
+343 IIPLV
-348 NVPSWDFN
+348 HVPSWDFN

-367 LLLEYMPYEVIRPGE
+367 LLPKGSVIYAEATYDNTNENPLNPYKPARTVGYGWGS
-382 KTRLVTMITDEPTK
+382 KDEMMNLILYYVK
-396 ELLYTYK
+396 YRQGDELIDL
-403 GIGYNVRLF
+403 
-412 DNKSDCEKLKSVESV
+412 
-427 NDIQKTRQQINET
+427 
-440 TNTWLLRSH
+440 
-449 SKNDNQSHI
+449 
-458 TSFRDEEPLV
+458 
-468 SH
+468 

>member
-1 MNLNVIKVALFA
+1 MRLKLFILLLIPL
-13 CMVLFQNSILGQ
+13 MVLIHHPILGQ
-25 ERINF
+25 EKINF

-53 FALDNWTDVDARA
+53 FALDNWNDVDARA

-93 NYLSKNEIELIQQW
+93 NYLSKTEIELIQQW
-107 IQNEQPRGIVER
+107 IQNEQPRGSVER
-119 RKEKGL
+119 RKEKL
-125 PPNKVKKKQG
+125 IPQNKVKKKQG
-135 TEIQIGYNRAFVIKA
+135 TTVQIGFNRAFVIKG
-150 ENKEEFRFFHMPSKI
+150 ENKEEFRFFHLPSKI
-165 KENGFI
+165 KENGYI

-261 VVDSSSIIIQLTDE
+261 VIDSSSIIIQLSND
-275 PVEREAQTLTLT
+275 PIEREAETLTLT

-331 SFKSYAITPDGN
+331 SFKSYAITPDGT
-343 ILPLV
+343 IVPLV

-356 WQTTYQFTKFT
+356 WQTTYQFKKFT
-367 LLLEYMPYEVIRPGE
+367 VLPKGTVIYAEATYDNTNENPLNPYKPARTVGYGWGS
-382 KTRLVTMITDEPTK
+382 KDEMMNLILYYVK
-396 ELLYTYK
+396 YRQGDELIDL
-403 GIGYNVRLF
+403 
-412 DNKSDCEKLKSVESV
+412 
-427 NDIQKTRQQINET
+427 
-440 TNTWLLRSH
+440 
-449 SKNDNQSHI
+449 
-458 TSFRDEEPLV
+458 
-468 SH
+468 

>member
-1 MNLNVIKVALFA
+1 MRLKLFILLLIPL
-13 CMVLFQNSILGQ
+13 MVLIHHPILGQ
-25 ERINF
+25 EKINF

-53 FALDNWTDVDARA
+53 FALDNWNDVDARA

-93 NYLSKNEIELIQQW
+93 NYLSKTEIELIQQW
-107 IQNEQPRGIVER
+107 IQDEQPRGSVER
-119 RKEKGL
+119 RKEKL
-125 PPNKVKKKQG
+125 IPQNKVKKKQG
-135 TEIQIGYNRAFVIKA
+135 TTVQIGFNRAFVIKG
-150 ENKEEFRFFHMPSKI
+150 ENKEEFRFFHLPSKI
-165 KENGFI
+165 KENGYI

-261 VVDSSSIIIQLTDE
+261 VIDSSSIIIQLSND
-275 PVEREAQTLTLT
+275 PIEREAETLTLT

-331 SFKSYAITPDGN
+331 SFKSYAITPDGT
-343 ILPLV
+343 IVPLV

-356 WQTTYQFTKFT
+356 WQTTYQFKKFT
-367 LLLEYMPYEVIRPGE
+367 VLPKGTVIYAEATYDNTNENPLNPYKPARTVGYGWGS
-382 KTRLVTMITDEPTK
+382 KDEMMNLILYYVK
-396 ELLYTYK
+396 YRQGDELIDL
-403 GIGYNVRLF
+403 
-412 DNKSDCEKLKSVESV
+412 
-427 NDIQKTRQQINET
+427 
-440 TNTWLLRSH
+440 
-449 SKNDNQSHI
+449 
-458 TSFRDEEPLV
+458 
-468 SH
+468 

>member
-1 MNLNVIKVALFA
+1 MSLKLFKVSLIAL
-13 CMVLFQNSILGQ
+13 MVLLQNSILGQ
-25 ERINF
+25 EKINF

-53 FALDNWTDVDARA
+53 FALDNWSDVDARA

-93 NYLSKNEIELIQQW
+93 NYLSKTDIELIQQW

-119 RKEKGL
+119 RKEKSF
-125 PPNKVKKKQG
+125 PQNKVKKKQG
-135 TEIQIGYNRAFVIKA
+135 NEIQIGFNRAFVIKG
-150 ENKEEFRFFHMPSKI
+150 ENKEEFRFFHLPSKI

-214 TKPLADPFLFGW
+214 KKPLADPFLFGW

-261 VVDSSSIIIQLTDE
+261 VIDSSSIIIQLSDE

-348 NVPSWDFN
+348 HVPSWDFN

-367 LLLEYMPYEVIRPGE
+367 VLPKGTVIYAEATYDNTNENPLNPYKPARTVGYGWGS
-382 KTRLVTMITDEPTK
+382 KDEMMNLILYYVK
-396 ELLYTYK
+396 YRQGDELIAL
-403 GIGYNVRLF
+403 
-412 DNKSDCEKLKSVESV
+412 
-427 NDIQKTRQQINET
+427 
-440 TNTWLLRSH
+440 
-449 SKNDNQSHI
+449 
-458 TSFRDEEPLV
+458 
-468 SH
+468 

>member
-1 MNLNVIKVALFA
+1 MNLKLFKLVLFA
-13 CMVLFQNSILGQ
+13 LMVLVQNSILGQ
-25 ERINF
+25 EKINF

-53 FALDNWTDVDARA
+53 FALDNWADVDARA

-93 NYLSKNEIELIQQW
+93 NYLSKTDIELIQQW
-107 IQNEQPRGIVER
+107 IQNDQPRGIVER
-119 RKEKGL
+119 RKEKGSQQI
-125 PPNKVKKKQG
+125 KIKKKQG
-135 TEIQIGYNRAFVIKA
+135 NEIQIGFNRAFVIKG

-165 KENGFI
+165 KENGYI

-176 APGNKKQVH
+176 VPGNKKQVH

-261 VVDSSSIIIQLTDE
+261 VVDSSSIIIQLSNE
-275 PVEREAQTLTLT
+275 PIEREAQTLTLT

-311 ILQDSISL
+311 VLQDSISL

-331 SFKSYAITPDGN
+331 TFKSYAITPDGN
-343 ILPLV
+343 IIPLV
-348 NVPSWDFN
+348 HVPSWDFN

-367 LLLEYMPYEVIRPGE
+367 LLPKGSVIYAEATYDNTNENPLNPYKPARTVGYGWGS
-382 KTRLVTMITDEPTK
+382 KDEMMNLILYYVK
-396 ELLYTYK
+396 YRQGDELIDL
-403 GIGYNVRLF
+403 
-412 DNKSDCEKLKSVESV
+412 
-427 NDIQKTRQQINET
+427 
-440 TNTWLLRSH
+440 
-449 SKNDNQSHI
+449 
-458 TSFRDEEPLV
+458 
-468 SH
+468 

>member
-119 RKEKGL
+119 RKIKGL

-135 TEIQIGYNRAFVIKA
+135 TEIQIGFNRAFIIKG
-150 ENKEEFRFFHMPSKI
+150 ENKEEFRFFHLPSKI

-348 NVPSWDFN
+348 HVPSWDFN

-367 LLLEYMPYEVIRPGE
+367 VLPKGTVIYAEATYDNTNENPLNPYKPARTVGYGWGS
-382 KTRLVTMITDEPTK
+382 KDEMMNLILYYVK
-396 ELLYTYK
+396 YRQGDELIDL
-403 GIGYNVRLF
+403 
-412 DNKSDCEKLKSVESV
+412 
-427 NDIQKTRQQINET
+427 
-440 TNTWLLRSH
+440 
-449 SKNDNQSHI
+449 
-458 TSFRDEEPLV
+458 
-468 SH
+468 

>member
-1 MNLNVIKVALFA
+1 MNLKLFKVVLIAL
-13 CMVLFQNSILGQ
+13 MVLVQNSILGQ
-25 ERINF
+25 EKINF

-53 FALDNWTDVDARA
+53 FALDNWADVDARA

-93 NYLSKNEIELIQQW
+93 NYLSKTEIELIQQW
-107 IQNEQPRGIVER
+107 IQNDQPRGIVER
-119 RKEKGL
+119 RKEKGSQQI
-125 PPNKVKKKQG
+125 KVKKKQG
-135 TEIQIGYNRAFVIKA
+135 NEIQIGFNRAFVIKG

-165 KENGFI
+165 KENGYI

-176 APGNKKQVH
+176 VPGNKKQVH
-185 HSRIMIDTTQSIS
+185 HSRIMVDTTQSIG

-261 VVDSSSIIIQLTDE
+261 VVDSSSIIIQLSDE
-275 PVEREAQTLTLT
+275 PIEREAQTLTLT

-311 ILQDSISL
+311 VLQDSISL

-331 SFKSYAITPDGN
+331 TFKSYAITPDGN
-343 ILPLV
+343 IIPLV
-348 NVPSWDFN
+348 QVPSWDFN

-367 LLLEYMPYEVIRPGE
+367 LLPKGSVIYAEATYDNTNENPLNPYKPARTVGYGWGS
-382 KTRLVTMITDEPTK
+382 KDEMMNLILYYVK
-396 ELLYTYK
+396 YRQGDELIDL
-403 GIGYNVRLF
+403 
-412 DNKSDCEKLKSVESV
+412 
-427 NDIQKTRQQINET
+427 
-440 TNTWLLRSH
+440 
-449 SKNDNQSHI
+449 
-458 TSFRDEEPLV
+458 
-468 SH
+468 